1 MKYVRA
7 AVITALALLSASIV
21 FAARNSSV
29 FTLSQ
34 PVEIGTTQLQPG
46 EYRVEWEG
54 SGSAVQVKIVQAGKT
69 VATATGKMVDHKER
83 SPYNDVILKPG
94 AGQTKT
100 IDQFDFSNSNQS
112 LVLSEGQTDQKTD
125 QKTEQK

>member
-7 AVITALALLSASIV
+7 AMIMALALLSASAL

-34 PVEIGTTQLQPG
+34 AVEIGTTQLKPG
-46 EYRVEWEG
+46 EYRVEWEE
-54 SGSAVQVKIVQAGKT
+54 SGSTLQVKIVQGGKT
-69 VATATGKMVDHKER
+69 LAATTGKFVEHKER

-94 AGQTKT
+94 AGQAKT

-112 LVLSEGQTDQKTD
+112 LVLDEGHMDQK
-125 QKTEQK
+125 